1 MKIKQTI
8 GIDVS
13 KKTLDVFIHSEKK
26 HKCFKNEPQGFTS
39 LVCWVEE
46 HSPFENKET
55 LYALEHTGIY
65 SLGLSI
71 YLTEHDYSFVMIAGL
86 ALKKSLGLARGKMTE
101 STPAQ

>member
-55 LYALEHTGIY
+55 LYALEHTGLY
-65 SLGLSI
+65 SLGQSI
-71 YLTEHDYSFVMIAGL
+71 YLTEHDHLFCHDCRFGF
-86 ALKKSLGLARGKMTE
+86 KKVIRSGSRKE
-101 STPAQ
+101 